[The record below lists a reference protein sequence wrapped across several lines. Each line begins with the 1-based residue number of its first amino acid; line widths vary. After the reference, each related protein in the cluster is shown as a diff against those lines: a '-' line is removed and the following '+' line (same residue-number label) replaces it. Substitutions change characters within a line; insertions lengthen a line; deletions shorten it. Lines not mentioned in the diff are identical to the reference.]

1 MNRSERA
8 KALSD
13 DWITWLDDRRFFGP
27 PPKKSVLAML
37 IEKNRSRGEAPDRP
51 LNAEIAAFHVA
62 VMGLPVEAFLPFV
75 RVYCGVPFVPVKTL
89 AFEAGIERVTYYNRA
104 HAAAHV
110 VMRSM
115 NSVLAMIENI
125 GIMNQRESVTIRRDK
140 SEHYTMPVFC

>member
-37 IEKNRSRGEAPDRP
+37 IEKNRARGEAPDRP

-62 VMGLPVEAFLPFV
+62 VMGLPVESFLPFI

-89 AFEAGIERVTYYNRA
+89 AFEAGIGRDTYYDRA
-104 HAAAHV
+104 HTAAHV
-110 VMRSM
+110 VLRSM
-115 NSVLAMIENI
+115 NCVMAMVENMEI
-125 GIMNQRESVTIRRDK
+125 LKPRESVGKKADK
-140 SEHYTMPVFC
+140 LDAYTMPVFC